1 MSGEE
6 EPVSPK
12 DAKRQAKSDAA
23 ADKARAK
30 AERPFWKKKR
40 VIIPAALVLLLII
53 IMAGTA
59 GDDDAP
65 IVADGN
71 GDGDGDPTEDVEEE
85 VDTGEA
91 AEDGDFRFT
100 VNDFECGVESIS
112 SDMGDVEPTGQYCI
126 LDVNVENIGDSEQT
140 LSASDQY
147 LIDDQEREFSADGDF
162 EVYMAL
168 DSPIFEGI
176 NPGNA
181 IDARMAFDVPEDAS
195 IQFARLH
202 DSAFSGGIL
211 VDLR

>member
-1 MSGEE
+1 MSEE
-6 EPVSPK
+6 QPPPSK
-12 DAKRQAKSDAA
+12 KQAKADAA

-30 AERPFWKKKR
+30 AERPIWKKKR
-40 VIIPAALVLLLII
+40 AIIPAALVLLLIVI
-53 IMAGTA
+53 VASTA
-59 GDDDAP
+59 GDDDDP
-65 IVADGN
+65 VVADGN
-71 GDGDGDPTEDVEEE
+71 GNGDDPTEDVEEE

-112 SDMGDVEPTGQYCI
+112 GDMGDVEPTGQYCI
-126 LDVNVENIGDSEQT
+126 LNVNVENIGNSEQT

-181 IDARMAFDVPEDAS
+181 IDAQMAFDVPEDAQ
-195 IQFARLH
+195 IEYARLH
-202 DSAFSGGIL
+202 DSAFSGGVL